1 MVLEMKEYLKRKLII
16 LLTVKRYINLLLM
29 ENLLKNGNQYV
40 KLEEMDMTR
49 RESLICATMKKG

>member
-29 ENLLKNGNQYV
+29 ESLLKNGNQYV
-40 KLEEMDMTR
+40 KLEEMDMIR
-49 RESLICATMKKG
+49 KEYPICVIMKKV